1 LTHKDP
7 KKVQNDEGLW
17 NSLLIGLAGMLGQ
30 SAGMKLWRRAALAIV
45 ARFFSLD
52 SRGSTLTI
60 HWQAVDNAFAL
71 IFVMGEFV
79 LALFRDQQ
87 MTYVISS

>member
-1 LTHKDP
+1 
-7 KKVQNDEGLW
+7 
-17 NSLLIGLAGMLGQ
+17 MLGQ
-30 SAGMKLWRRAALAIV
+30 NADMNLWRRAVLAIA

-52 SRGSTLTI
+52 SRGFKLMI
-60 HWQAVDNAFAL
+60 NWQAVDNDFAL

-87 MTYVISS
+87 MTYVISSQFVIFFEVPGIEVTRMGHLL